1 MACTNPKVAN
11 LESINIQQLLD
22 NVIENKDKFVD
33 SIEDLMIVV
42 KSVGVQKKLSDWV
55 TIEIELHNSE
65 QTVEVVS
72 CAFCGEEK
80 EGSITDCGK
89 FLMEHKEFHHYKR
102 FISEQ
107 ADFLGDGDELETNN
121 SDSEDVEDE

>member
-1 MACTNPKVAN
+1 MACTNPKVAK
-11 LESINIQQLLD
+11 LESINVLQLLD
-22 NVIENKDKFVD
+22 NIIENKDKFIG

-42 KSVGVQKKLSDWV
+42 KSVGVQKKLSDWMS
-55 TIEIELHNSE
+55 IETNLHNFE

-72 CAFCGEEK
+72 CVFCGEEN

-107 ADFLGDGDELETNN
+107 ADFFGDGGELETNN
-121 SDSEDVEDE
+121 SDSENVEDE